1 MTSSADVAHSKQSTD
16 SRRVVSWNVDESGI
30 ATITFDV
37 PDNKVNTL
45 SRHSMTELDDA
56 IDAISKNASVKG
68 ILLASGKSDN
78 FIAGAD
84 VHEIQLIQHQSE
96 LEAYDAAQLGKGVF
110 QKIENMP
117 YPTVAAINGTCLGG
131 GTELTL
137 ACKFRIASNKTKIG
151 LPEVKLGFV
160 PGWGACV
167 RLPELIGVQQAL
179 GLIMEGR
186 VLDARKA
193 WKVGLVDEVVEPEQL
208 LSRAKEVA
216 KGAKPRKASKSFK
229 DSVLAFALEQNPI
242 GLDILRK
249 EAYKAMM
256 RATKGKYPAPKEAL
270 NVIIKSQKL
279 PREKAFDLESR
290 TFARLA
296 FTNVSRNLV
305 GIFFAQN
312 ESKKMPSG
320 ISEKPNIKTIGVLG
334 AGVMGAGIAQACAN
348 AGFKVI
354 VKDIEQ
360 KFLDKGKATISGLF
374 EKLVERKKMTREEA
388 DKIVNDITFTTDYA
402 AMADCDLVV
411 EAVLEEL
418 DLKKRALGELDQ
430 VIKKKY
436 FFATNT
442 SSLSVTKIAEGTS
455 EPGKVVGLHFFNP
468 VHKMPLVEVVK
479 GAKTSD
485 EAVAAAMSVALKL
498 DKTTVITNDAP
509 GFVVNRILAPYL
521 REAAVLA
528 EEGVPIPDIDRAMK
542 NFGMPMG
549 PMVLLDEIGLDIA
562 AKVIHVMHD
571 ALGERMAPPPLM
583 SKLEGL
589 KLLGKKG
596 GKGIYTYNE
605 KGKPDEV
612 NPEVQAL
619 IGESNNKKTHGE
631 VQDRLVLL
639 MLNEAARCLEEK
651 VVEDPSQLDLA
662 MIFGTGFAPFTGG
675 ILKYAD
681 QEGIRTV
688 YDKLEYLSRVQGERY
703 KPCAL
708 LKQMAEGRTS
718 FYPIR
723 EKVSA

>member
-1 MTSSADVAHSKQSTD
+1 M
-16 SRRVVSWNVDESGI
+16 
-30 ATITFDV
+30 
-37 PDNKVNTL
+37 P
-45 SRHSMTELDDA
+45 
-56 IDAISKNASVKG
+56 
-68 ILLASGKSDN
+68 
-78 FIAGAD
+78 AG
-84 VHEIQLIQHQSE
+84 L
-96 LEAYDAAQLGKGVF
+96 
-110 QKIENMP
+110 
-117 YPTVAAINGTCLGG
+117 
-131 GTELTL
+131 
-137 ACKFRIASNKTKIG
+137 
-151 LPEVKLGFV
+151 
-160 PGWGACV
+160 
-167 RLPELIGVQQAL
+167 
-179 GLIMEGR
+179 
-186 VLDARKA
+186 
-193 WKVGLVDEVVEPEQL
+193 
-208 LSRAKEVA
+208 
-216 KGAKPRKASKSFK
+216 
-229 DSVLAFALEQNPI
+229 
-242 GLDILRK
+242 
-249 EAYKAMM
+249 
-256 RATKGKYPAPKEAL
+256 
-270 NVIIKSQKL
+270 
-279 PREKAFDLESR
+279 
-290 TFARLA
+290 
-296 FTNVSRNLV
+296 
-305 GIFFAQN
+305 
-312 ESKKMPSG
+312 
-320 ISEKPNIKTIGVLG
+320 SEKPNVKTIGVLG

-374 EKLVERKKMTREEA
+374 DKLVERKKMTREEA

-402 AMADCDLVV
+402 AMADCDLVI

-418 DLKKRALGELDQ
+418 DLKKRALSELDQ

-455 EPGKVVGLHFFNP
+455 DPGKVVGLHFFNP
-468 VHKMPLVEVVK
+468 VHKMPLVEIVK

-528 EEGVPIPDIDRAMK
+528 EEGVPIPDIDKAMK

-571 ALGERMAPPPLM
+571 ALGDRMAPPALM
-583 SKLEGL
+583 TKIEGL

-612 NPEVQAL
+612 NPDVQAL

-631 VQDRLVLL
+631 IQDRLVLL
-639 MLNEAARCLEEK
+639 MLNEAARCMEEK

-688 YDKLEYLSRVQGERY
+688 YDKLEYVSRVQGERY

-708 LKQMAEGRTS
+708 LKQMAEERRS
-718 FYPIR
+718 FYPTR
-723 EKVSA
+723 AKVSA

>member
-1 MTSSADVAHSKQSTD
+1 MTSSADLVQSTE
-16 SRRVVSWNVDESGI
+16 STQPRKVVSWNIDGAGV

-45 SRHSMTELDDA
+45 SKHSMTELNDT
-56 IDAISKNASVKG
+56 IDEIAKNSNVKG
-68 ILLASGKSDN
+68 IVLASGKSDN

-84 VHEIQLIQHQSE
+84 VKEIQLLQHQSE
-96 LEAYDAAQLGKGVF
+96 VEAYEAAQLGKQVF
-110 QKIENMP
+110 QKLENLPM
-117 YPTVAAINGTCLGG
+117 PTVAAINGTCLGG

-137 ACKFRIASNKTKIG
+137 ACKYRIAGKKAKIG

-167 RLPELIGVQQAL
+167 RLPKLIGVQQAL

-186 VLDARKA
+186 ILDARKA
-193 WKVGLVDEVVEPEQL
+193 WKVGLVDEVVEPENL
-208 LSRAKEVA
+208 INRAKEVA
-216 KGAKPRKASKSFK
+216 TGARPKRASRSFK
-229 DSVLAFALEQNPI
+229 ESAIAFALEKNPI
-242 GLDILRK
+242 GLSILRK

-270 NVIIKSQKL
+270 NVIIKAQKL
-279 PREKAFDLESR
+279 PDEKAFDLESR

-296 FTNVSRNLV
+296 FTSVSRNLV

-312 ESKKMPSG
+312 ESKKMPAG
-320 ISEKPNIKTIGVLG
+320 LTEKPNVKTVGVLG

-348 AGFKVI
+348 AGFKV
-354 VKDIEQ
+354 VLKDIEQ
-360 KFLDKGKATISGLF
+360 KFLDKGRSTITGLF
-374 EKLVERKKMTREEA
+374 DKLVERKKMTREEA
-388 DKIVNDITFTTDYA
+388 DKIVNEIVFTTDYA
-402 AMADCDLVV
+402 AMADCDLVI
-411 EAVLEEL
+411 EAVLEDL
-418 DLKKRALGELDQ
+418 DLKKRALAELDQ

-436 FFATNT
+436 VFATNT
-442 SSLSVTKIAEGTS
+442 SSLSVTKIAEGTTD
-455 EPGKVVGLHFFNP
+455 PGKVVGLHFFNP
-468 VHKMPLVEVVK
+468 VHKMPLVEIVK
-479 GAKTSD
+479 GAKSSN
-485 EAVAAAMSVALKL
+485 EAVAAAMYVALKL

-528 EEGVPIPDIDRAMK
+528 EEGVPIQDIDKAMK

-571 ALGERMAPPPLM
+571 ALGERMTPPPLM
-583 SKLEGL
+583 SKIEEL

-596 GKGIYTYNE
+596 NKGIYTYNE

-619 IGESNNKKTHGE
+619 IGESNNKKSPGE
-631 VQDRLVLL
+631 IQDRLVLL
-639 MLNEAARCLEEK
+639 MLNEAARCMEEK

-675 ILKYAD
+675 ILKWAD
-681 QEGIRTV
+681 SEGTRTV
-688 YDKLEYLSRVQGERY
+688 YDKLEYLARVHGERY

-708 LKQMAEGRTS
+708 LKNMAEERKS
-718 FYPIR
+718 FYPLR
-723 EKVSA
+723 PTVSV